1 MKTATQAEMALG
13 DGDASRVSIDAPS
26 EAWPTVLAEI
36 VDVLRALFL
45 KRGRDE
51 SQAIADAQHAAQA
64 LGEYLGARQIYL
76 PRGDRLKEWLRDRAL
91 YLEYNGRNK
100 AELAQRYKLSERR
113 IEQIA
118 AEQRAVYIRRIQPD
132 MFPLEGSVHDKPR
145 GNV

>member
-13 DGDASRVSIDAPS
+13 EGDASRISIDAPS
-26 EAWPTVLAEI
+26 EAWPSNLAEL
-36 VDVLRALFL
+36 VDVLRTLFL

-51 SQAIADAQHAAQA
+51 HQAIADAQHAAQA
-64 LGEYLGARQIYL
+64 IGEYLGGRNFYL
-76 PRGDRLKEWLRDRAL
+76 PHGDRLRTWLRDRAL

-100 AELAQRYKLSERR
+100 AELARRYKVTERR

-132 MFPLEGSVHDKPR
+132 MFGTTKGDKA
-145 GNV
+145 